1 MSEDM
6 QACGASGIIR
16 ELRQRG
22 LLVPA
27 GEIRTRAAVVPSG
40 IAKLDGLC
48 GGLPAGGITEILVQG
63 SGAAGI
69 LYALLAAAT
78 SRGESAAVID
88 PRDGFEASSATSAC
102 VNLPSL
108 LWVRARGRR
117 QALHACEIALASGAF
132 GMVVLDMGP
141 GRGRGPVST
150 RFRRVCR
157 EKMPASC
164 VSILVALP
172 ISIPRSTS
180 WARRCCS
187 RPSGSACLPGSA
199 SGPAAWW
206 PNWPLAPL
214 IVYRL
219 FPGEKSA
226 LSWTRCR

>member
-1 MSEDM
+1 MRLSEDM
-6 QACGASGIIR
+6 QVCEASGIIR

-22 LLVPA
+22 LLFPA
-27 GEIRTRAAVVPSG
+27 GEIRTRAAVVSSG
-40 IAKLDGLC
+40 IAKLDSLC
-48 GGLPAGGITEILVQG
+48 GGLPAGGITEILVPG

-102 VNLPSL
+102 VNLQRL

-150 RFRRVCR
+150 AAWMRIRNLARTTGAVVPVISTLSMAGPFASLALRV
-157 EKMPASC
+157 
-164 VSILVALP
+164 
-172 ISIPRSTS
+172 
-180 WARRCCS
+180 
-187 RPSGSACLPGSA
+187 SGSVSRWRGKSRADK
-199 SGPAAWW
+199 
-206 PNWPLAPL
+206 
-214 IVYRL
+214 L
-219 FPGEKSA
+219 FEGME
-226 LSWTRCR
+226 LSFEVTRKRGV